1 RHPCAAGRLPGGG
14 GGGRV
19 RRARHG
25 VGRGGAGAAGHVR
38 AGREGAGPAAAVG
51 GGRSRLG
58 AGARPPRRRGARRRH
73 VRGPA
78 QRPLPHLSGTHE
90 LPGVRAGSAGGAAVT
105 TFDAG
110 PRYTPDEL
118 ARLLRLPPPT
128 REQAAV
134 ISAPLAPLLVV
145 AGAGSGKT
153 ETMAAR
159 VVWLVANGYVHP

>member
-1 RHPCAAGRLPGGG
+1 
-14 GGGRV
+14 
-19 RRARHG
+19 
-25 VGRGGAGAAGHVR
+25 
-38 AGREGAGPAAAVG
+38 
-51 GGRSRLG
+51 RSRLG

-128 REQAAV
+128 GGRAAV
-134 ISAPLAPLLVV
+134 VPAPLAPLLVV

-153 ETMAAR
+153 DTMAAR
-159 VVWLVANGYVHP
+159 VVWLVANGYGHPDRVLGLPFTRKAAGELAGRIRTRLGQLRRRLGADAFLEGE